1 MTSAPDDRQVPQCDQ
16 IGRFIAIWAVFFK
29 ASGDNIS
36 AQFAIEICLGDFGDF
51 AIDIGRLYKAC
62 SENILAHFSI
72 EICLW

>member
-1 MTSAPDDRQVPQCDQ
+1 M
-16 IGRFIAIWAVFFK
+16 IGKCLSVTRLGDLSPFGRFFK